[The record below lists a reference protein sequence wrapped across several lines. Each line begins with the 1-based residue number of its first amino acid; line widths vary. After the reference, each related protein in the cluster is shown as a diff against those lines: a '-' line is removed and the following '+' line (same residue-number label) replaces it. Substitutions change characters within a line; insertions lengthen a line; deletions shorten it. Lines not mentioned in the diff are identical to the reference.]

1 MSQEIQ
7 LAFNR
12 TPAAQIEPWAMGG
25 GAAPGGP
32 LAAQANPLHKI
43 HRSMRGRYLLAGVLA
58 LLGAA
63 AGGAA
68 GYMVGEAGYVSRGA
82 IQVRP
87 TIHEID
93 KADTVMQMYDRY
105 MKTQA
110 AILMSERLMQ
120 FAVKHPEW
128 KASNPQPAPT
138 PVQAFAPG
146 LKAEFLPNSEI
157 IQVTYTHPDPR
168 VAQAGVRAVIKSY
181 DENFARQE
189 SEGLGRKLETWE
201 NIRREATRNR
211 DVADK
216 RVEELGRK
224 HRTQDVTIFDDA
236 AKTDL
241 MQLRK
246 ELDRAKAELQQLE
259 APGPASEDMSV
270 EDIAQTDSQMARNLQ
285 IRDMIVLR
293 VEELKISGAG
303 PNMRR
308 MVEQNAKLK
317 HQDSIIEDRA
327 QWFREK
333 YKGYRFVPGA
343 GTDGAP
349 GMDRS
354 AIVPRNVEEV
364 RAAVEHLR
372 ARVQEQQELAADMS
386 DVRQE
391 IAAAKEASSE
401 YKAKARQAEEQIE
414 RLNFRVE
421 NLGRVQIVDE
431 GNLPS
436 SPLDNRTKLM
446 LVGVVGGGAIPL
458 GLLLMVGLL
467 DTRYRYSDEASSAD
481 MQGIT
486 LLGILPNLPD
496 RLSDPEQAA
505 IAAHC
510 VHQIRT
516 MLQING
522 GANGLDGGGDR
533 RVFAITSASPG
544 DGKTSLT
551 LALGLSYAACG
562 TRTLLIDCDLVGA
575 GLSTRMNVHA
585 SEGVLEAI
593 ANRSML
599 QYVRT
604 TDIADVAILPVGSAH
619 GYHASTLSPGAL
631 RRLID
636 EAKKHFD
643 TILVDT
649 GPVLGSIEASLVC
662 AAADGVVLAVSRG
675 QSRPLV
681 EKSLA
686 HLNGIGARLA
696 GVVFN
701 RAQSNDFERS
711 ISGMSMRS
719 VAAAN
724 GKHGGNGRDTSA
736 TGESVGPVARAV
748 APHAPRAHGYDGYDG
763 NGSEDGR

>member
-12 TPAAQIEPWAMGG
+12 AAPATQIEPWAMGG
-25 GAAPGGP
+25 GTALGSPA
-32 LAAQANPLHKI
+32 AAQPNPLHKI
-43 HRSMRGRYLLAGVLA
+43 HRSMRGRYLLAAVLA

-68 GYMVGEAGYVSRGA
+68 GYMGGEAGYVSTGA

-87 TIHEID
+87 VIPDLE

-105 MKTQA
+105 MRTQA
-110 AILMSERLMQ
+110 AILMGERLIQ
-120 FAVKHPEW
+120 FAVERPEW
-128 KASNPQPAPT
+128 KAVNPVAAPN
-138 PVQAFAPG
+138 PVPAFAAN
-146 LKAEFLPNSEI
+146 LKAEFVKDSEI
-157 IQVTYTHPDPR
+157 ISVSYTHTSPE
-168 VAQAGVRAVIKSY
+168 VAQAGVKAVIGSY
-181 DENFARQE
+181 VEHFANTE
-189 SEGLGRKLETWE
+189 SEGLETKLQTWE
-201 NIRREATRNR
+201 NISREAARSIDT
-211 DVADK
+211 AEQQIK
-216 RVEELGRK
+216 KLGRQY
-224 HRTQDVTIFDDA
+224 RAEDVSIFEEA
-236 AKTDL
+236 AKTEVVRL
-241 MQLRK
+241 EKEIAQLEAELRK
-246 ELDRAKAELQQLE
+246 VE
-259 APGPASEDMSV
+259 APGPASEDMAV
-270 EDIAQTDSQMARNLQ
+270 EDIAQVDPQMARWL
-285 IRDMIVLR
+285 DLR
-293 VEELKISGAG
+293 LKIEEAINDLKLRGFG
-303 PNMRR
+303 PKQPA
-308 MVEQNAKLK
+308 VVQLEAKLK
-317 HQDSIIEDRA
+317 AHDADIHERA
-327 QWFREK
+327 ERFREK
-333 YKGYRFVPGA
+333 YKGHRFMPRT
-343 GTDGAP
+343 TDGP
-349 GMDRS
+349 DGMPRMT
-354 AIVPRNVEEV
+354 IVPLNPEEMRANVED
-364 RAAVEHLR
+364 LR
-372 ARVQEQQELAADMS
+372 ALLAKQQETQASLS
-386 DVRQE
+386 TVRQD
-391 IAAAKEASSE
+391 IAAARETRTEQKERL
-401 YKAKARQAEEQIE
+401 KQATEQIE
-414 RLNFRVE
+414 KLTFRIE
-421 NLGRVQIVDE
+421 NLGRVQVIAD
-431 GNLPS
+431 GTLG
-436 SPLDNRTKLM
+436 SPLDNRTKLA
-446 LVGVVGGGAIPL
+446 LVGVVGGGGVML
-458 GLLLMVGLL
+458 GLMLMIGLL
-467 DTRYRYSDEASSAD
+467 DTRYRYSDEANSTD
-481 MQGIT
+481 MQGVT

-522 GANGLDGGGDR
+522 GAETAGER
-533 RVFAITSASPG
+533 RVFAVTSASPG

-593 ANRSML
+593 ANRSL
-599 QYVRT
+599 LDYVRT

-681 EKSLA
+681 EKSLN
-686 HLNGIGARLA
+686 HLAGIGARLA

-724 GKHGGNGRDTSA
+724 GKSSSNGNGRAPSA
-736 TGESVGPVARAV
+736 AGEAVGPVARAV
-748 APHAPRAHGYDGYDG
+748 ATHARRADGHEG
-763 NGSEDGR
+763 

>member
-12 TPAAQIEPWAMGG
+12 QAPSTQIEPWAMGG
-25 GAAPGGP
+25 STALGSPMV
-32 LAAQANPLHKI
+32 AQPNPLHKI
-43 HRSMRGRYLLAGVLA
+43 HRSMRGRYLLAALLA
-58 LLGAA
+58 LVGAA

-68 GYMVGEAGYVSRGA
+68 GYMGGEAGYVSTGQ

-87 TIHEID
+87 TITDLE

-105 MKTQA
+105 MRTQA
-110 AILMSERLMQ
+110 AILMGERVVQ
-120 FAVKHPEW
+120 FAVERPEW
-128 KASNPQPAPT
+128 KAANPTPAPN
-138 PVQAFAPG
+138 PVPAFAAN
-146 LKAEFLPNSEI
+146 LKAEFVKDSELI
-157 IQVTYTHPDPR
+157 AVTFTHPVPA
-168 VAQAGVRAVIKSY
+168 VAQAGVQSVIRSY
-181 DENFARQE
+181 EEKFANTE
-189 SEGLGRKLETWE
+189 SVGLTTKRDAWE
-201 NIRREATRNR
+201 NIRSEAMRNIEI
-211 DVADK
+211 ADRRIK
-216 RVEELGRK
+216 ELGRK
-224 HRTQDVTIFDDA
+224 YRAEDVSIFEEA
-236 AKTDL
+236 
-241 MQLRK
+241 
-246 ELDRAKAELQQLE
+246 AKAEVVGRAKELAQAEAELKKVE
-259 APGPASEDMSV
+259 APGPASEDMAV
-270 EDIAQTDSQMARNLQ
+270 EDIAQIDRVMQQYLE
-285 IRDMIVLR
+285 LR
-293 VEELKISGAG
+293 LKIEMAIEDLRIAGAG
-303 PNMRR
+303 PKQPA
-308 MVEQNAKLK
+308 VVQLTAKLK
-317 HQDSIIEDRA
+317 AQDDLIHERA
-327 QWFREK
+327 ELFRTK
-333 YKGYRFVPGA
+333 YKGHRFMPRT
-343 GTDGAP
+343 TDSAD
-349 GMDRS
+349 GM
-354 AIVPRNVEEV
+354 PRMVLIPYNIEDM
-364 RAAVEHLR
+364 RTAVEDLR
-372 ARVQEQQELAADMS
+372 ATLEKQKEEQAALS
-386 DVRQE
+386 SVRQE
-391 IAAAKEASSE
+391 ISAARETIAEH
-401 YKAKARQAEEQIE
+401 KARVKQAMEEIE
-414 RLNFRVE
+414 KLTFRIE
-421 NLGRVQIVDE
+421 NLGRVQIISD
-431 GNLPS
+431 GTMPN
-436 SPLDNRTKLM
+436 SPLDNRTKLA
-446 LVGVVGGGAIPL
+446 LVGGVGGGGIML
-458 GLLLMVGLL
+458 GLMLMIGLL

-522 GANGLDGGGDR
+522 GAETAGER
-533 RVFAITSASPG
+533 RVFAVTSASPG

-562 TRTLLIDCDLVGA
+562 TRTLLVDCDLVGA

-593 ANRSML
+593 ANRSL
-599 QYVRT
+599 LEYVRN

-681 EKSLA
+681 EKSLN
-686 HLNGIGARLA
+686 HLAGIGARLA

-724 GKHGGNGRDTSA
+724 GKTSRGNGRAPSA
-736 TGESVGPVARAV
+736 GGEAVGPVARAV
-748 APHAPRAHGYDGYDG
+748 ATHARRVDGHEG
-763 NGSEDGR
+763 

>member
-12 TPAAQIEPWAMGG
+12 TPAATQIEPWAMGG
-25 GAAPGGP
+25 TALGSPMAGQP
-32 LAAQANPLHKI
+32 NPLHRI
-43 HRSMRGRYLLAGVLA
+43 QRSMRGRYLLATILA

-68 GYMVGEAGYVSRGA
+68 GYMGGEAGYVSHGA
-82 IQVRP
+82 ILVKP
-87 TIHEID
+87 TITDLE
-93 KADTVMQMYDRY
+93 KADTVMQMYDRH
-105 MKTQA
+105 MRTQA
-110 AILMSERLMQ
+110 AILMGERVVQ
-120 FAVKHPEW
+120 FAVNDPRW
-128 KASNPQPAPT
+128 KEANAKANLPPSANPVP
-138 PVQAFAPG
+138 AFAAN
-146 LKAEFLPNSEI
+146 LKAEFIKDSQI
-157 IQVTYTHPDPR
+157 IQVSFMHPVPH
-168 VAQAGVRAVIKSY
+168 VAQAGVQAAIKAY
-181 DENFARQE
+181 HENFAQAE
-189 SEGLGRKLETWE
+189 SEDLEIKYQRWVQIQDEANKAIEEADLLIRKLGREHGTVNLS
-201 NIRREATRNR
+201 
-211 DVADK
+211 
-216 RVEELGRK
+216 
-224 HRTQDVTIFDDA
+224 IFDDA
-236 AKTDL
+236 AQNEVVRLEADL
-241 MQLRK
+241 RQAEAELRK
-246 ELDRAKAELQQLE
+246 LE
-259 APGPASEDMSV
+259 APGPDSEDMTV
-270 EDIAQTDSQMARNLQ
+270 EDIAQLDTQMASHLN
-285 IRDMIVLR
+285 IRAMIELNIEEAR
-293 VEELKISGAG
+293 VRGGG
-303 PNMRR
+303 PNQPVMIQLN
-308 MVEQNAKLK
+308 EKLK
-317 HQDSIIEDRA
+317 NRDALIQQRA
-327 QWFREK
+327 EWFREK
-333 YKGYRFVPGA
+333 YKGHRFVPRA
-343 GTDGAP
+343 GPDG
-349 GMDRS
+349 GNTM
-354 AIVPRNVEEV
+354 VMPRNVEEV
-364 RAAVEHLR
+364 RSAVEELR
-372 ARVQEQQELAADMS
+372 ATYAEQKEKQAALS
-386 DVRQE
+386 SVHHE
-391 IAAAKEASSE
+391 INASKQTIADHRERAKEA
-401 YKAKARQAEEQIE
+401 REQIE
-414 RLNFRVE
+414 KLTFRIE
-421 NLGRVQIVDE
+421 NLGRVQIIAD
-431 GNLPS
+431 GDLPN

-458 GLLLMVGLL
+458 GLLLMIGLM

-522 GANGLDGGGDR
+522 GAEAAGER
-533 RVFAITSASPG
+533 RVFAVTSASPG

-686 HLNGIGARLA
+686 HLHGIGARLA

-724 GKHGGNGRDTSA
+724 GKSSNGNGRSA
-736 TGESVGPVARAV
+736 SAAGEAVGPVARAV
-748 APHAPRAHGYDGYDG
+748 ATHARRADGHEG
-763 NGSEDGR
+763 